1 MAPVI
6 LVTGGAGYIG
16 SHSLRALGERG
27 RGVLVL
33 DDMSEGHRSA
43 LQGAPLVEGSL
54 LDQAFLARVFEDHA
68 VEAVLHFA
76 ARCYVGESMSDPG
89 RYYRINVQGTLNLL
103 EAMARAGVRR
113 LVFSSSCAV
122 YGIPE
127 SLPIVE
133 SNPTKPLNTYG
144 QTKLVVEEMLRDY
157 HRAHRIDSV
166 ALRYFNAAG
175 ADPSGGLGEDHRPE
189 THLIP
194 LVLQAALGRRG
205 KVTVFGDG
213 YPTRDGTCIRDYIH
227 VSDLAHA
234 HVLALE
240 YLEGG
245 GSGARAFNLGNSQGT
260 SVLEVIRAAERVTGV
275 AVPFEVGPPRPGDP
289 PVLVG
294 SSDRI
299 EAELGWKPLHGD
311 IDAIVRTAWRWHRDH
326 PEGYGV

>member
-1 MAPVI
+1 MI

-16 SHSLRALGERG
+16 SHSLRALKERG

-33 DDMSEGHRSA
+33 DDMSEGHRPA

-103 EAMARAGVRR
+103 EAMAKAGVRR

-133 SNPTKPLNTYG
+133 GTPTRPLNTYG
-144 QTKLVVEEMLRDY
+144 RTKLVVEGMLGDY

-175 ADPSGGLGEDHRPE
+175 ADPSGDLGEDHRPE

-213 YPTRDGTCIRDYIH
+213 YPTRDGTCIRDYVH
-227 VSDLAHA
+227 VSDLARA
-234 HVLALE
+234 HVLALD
-240 YLEGG
+240 YLEAG

-260 SVLEVIRAAERVTGV
+260 SVLEVIRAVERVTGGS
-275 AVPFEVGPPRPGDP
+275 VPFEVGPPRPGDP

-294 SSDRI
+294 SSERI
-299 EAELGWKPLHGD
+299 ERELGWKPRQGS
-311 IDAIVRTAWRWHRDH
+311 IDAIVQTAWRWHRDH
-326 PEGYGV
+326 PEGYGK